1 MKKIGII
8 THYHDS
14 INYGGNF
21 QAYALCEFLNQN
33 DFQPE
38 QLSFPFKIVSLVEYP
53 KLSLWKKMKK
63 KGLKAVFNR
72 IIRRLEAKKK
82 QKIEQEIINQKSKAF
97 YNFNQ
102 KIIPHSQTVYGNE
115 TIQNAANNYD
125 VFITGSDQVW
135 NLNWYNPAYFLSFA
149 GSDKIKLSYAASMAM
164 DSITEAQKELIT
176 EHLKD
181 FKAVSVRERNAVDLL
196 QGTFSGEIQHV
207 LDPTLLLSKSDWD
220 AVKEEYPIDGK
231 YIFCYFLGNN
241 AKERK
246 LAKDFAKKHNLKLMA
261 IANGYDDIKYF
272 KNSLDCKV
280 LFDISPQQF
289 LFLVEHAEYVFTDS
303 FHAVVFSFIY
313 QKQYYVFNRSA
324 NGEMSS
330 RITSILELFKA
341 EPRFCTGDKE
351 QLSYLEALPDIDYTQ
366 KLEVFEDMKERSKKF
381 LLDNL

>member
-1 MKKIGII
+1 MKTIGII
-8 THYHDS
+8 THYHENL
-14 INYGGNF
+14 NYGGNF
-21 QAYALCEFLNQN
+21 QAYALCEFLSQN
-33 DFQPE
+33 DFQAE
-38 QLSFPFKIVSLVEYP
+38 QLSFPIKIKSLIEHP
-53 KLSLWKKMKK
+53 TLSLWKKMKK
-63 KGLKAVFNR
+63 KGLKAVFNK

-82 QKIEQEIINQKSKAF
+82 QKIEQEIIKQKRKAF
-97 YNFNQ
+97 YKFNQ
-102 KIIPHSQTVYGNE
+102 EIIPHSQTVYGNE
-115 TIQNAANNYD
+115 TIQNAANDYD

-135 NLNWYNPAYFLSFA
+135 NLNWYNSAYFLDFA
-149 GSDKIKLSYAASMAM
+149 SSNKIKLSYAASMAM
-164 DSITEAQKELIT
+164 DSLTDSHKKLIA

-181 FKAVSVRERNAVDLL
+181 FKAVSVREKNAVDLL
-196 QGTFSGEIQHV
+196 QGTFSGEIQQV
-207 LDPTLLLSKSDWD
+207 LDPTLLLSKSEWE
-220 AVKEEYPIDGK
+220 AVKEEYPIEGK

-246 LAKDFAKKHNLKLMA
+246 LAEDFAKKHNLKLIA

-272 KNSLDCKV
+272 KNSPDCQV

-289 LFLVEHAEYVFTDS
+289 LSLVENAEYVFTDS

-313 QKQYYVFNRSA
+313 QKQYFVFNRSK

-341 EPRFCTGDKE
+341 ELRFCTGDKE

-366 KLEVFEDMKERSKKF
+366 KLEAFEDMKERSKKF